1 MEVRKNDRKSNR
13 KGEQMKKKKLLFKLI
28 ENQAEIIEGVL
39 NEINALNSIIGKL
52 ETKAQSSEQMEATL
66 QAQIN
71 GLRER
76 YECLDIQN
84 QTLAKI
90 VDKRFEKISEAATSK
105 LNLVTKNLEPR

>member
-1 MEVRKNDRKSNR
+1 ME
-13 KGEQMKKKKLLFKLI
+13 KKKLLFRLVEKQAVVI
-28 ENQAEIIEGVL
+28 ESIL
-39 NEINALNSIIGKL
+39 NELNTLNSIIGEL
-52 ETKAQSSEQMEATL
+52 ETKAQSSKQMEATL

>member
-13 KGEQMKKKKLLFKLI
+13 KGEQMKKKMLFQLI
-28 ENQAEIIEGVL
+28 KNQNEVIEGVL
-39 NEINALNSIIGKL
+39 NEINALISIIGKL

>member
-1 MEVRKNDRKSNR
+1 
-13 KGEQMKKKKLLFKLI
+13 
-28 ENQAEIIEGVL
+28 
-39 NEINALNSIIGKL
+39 
-52 ETKAQSSEQMEATL
+52 MEATL

>member
-13 KGEQMKKKKLLFKLI
+13 KGEQMKKEQIFRFV
-28 ENQAEIIEGVL
+28 ENQAEAIVRL
-39 NEINALNSIIGKL
+39 ASEINALKSIIGEL
-52 ETKAQSSEQMEATL
+52 ETRIQSSEQMEATL